1 LVGSDSRRARPDAR
15 IRHQV
20 EVERSD
26 IIIIIIIITTTD
38 IANINLDTNLALGF
52 AYSSIQG
59 D

>member
-26 IIIIIIIITTTD
+26 IIIIIIITTTD